1 MKKIVL
7 AALVFIYCSAFTD
20 LSSDIKLTGA
30 GLQEETELQ
39 GQKAI
44 KFSEGVTFKIK
55 EKELSSHIAFYIK
68 NKTLVAEEF
77 VKLKTG
83 PDQVISADKFTY
95 DERKEIGHFSAN
107 VQVKTGSTASYQALD
122 YNFKTGKIQNTQQ

>member
-1 MKKIVL
+1 MKRIVL
-7 AALVFIYCSAFTD
+7 AVLVFVFCSAFTD

-30 GLQEETELQ
+30 GLQEESELN

-68 NKTLVAEEF
+68 NRTLLAEEF
-77 VKLKTG
+77 VVLKTG
-83 PDQVISADKFTY
+83 PGQVISADSFTY

-107 VQVKTGSTASYQALD
+107 VQVKAGSTTAYKALD
-122 YNFKTGKIQNTQQ
+122 YNFKTGKIQNIQQ